1 MKRIGVFDGDFA
13 NFAGFHGG
21 WLIDLSFLIGMA
33 GYGTFVDWKWA
44 MVGCFS
50 STSSTSTSSSTIHP
64 RFDWR
69 RGADNYGNRHHGPGH
84 DVDGWF
90 LRCRTGSARHAERFE
105 AISNRLRSRLPL
117 RRRLRSAVARLDTVM
132 SNPQAPP
139 EAALTGR
146 VMLPYLLEHGAQAL
160 LQLRDGGPPDVVY
173 FVGTI
178 TGGAPFAATASWKA
192 TSSFASAAR
201 SSAW

>member
-1 MKRIGVFDGDFA
+1 LKRIGVFDGDFA

-84 DVDGWF
+84 DVDGF
-90 LRCRTGSARHAERFE
+90 FVAEPEARVTLNVLKPFRIGFGLGYRF
-105 AISNRLRSRLPL
+105 
-117 RRRLRSAVARLDTVM
+117 VGGC
-132 SNPQAPP
+132 APP
-139 EAALTGR
+139 SHVWT
-146 VMLPYLLEHGAQAL
+146 P
-160 LQLRDGGPPDVVY
+160 
-173 FVGTI
+173 
-178 TGGAPFAATASWKA
+178 
-192 TSSFASAAR
+192 
-201 SSAW
+201 